1 MRTEY
6 RVEAEEEVGV
16 VGVGKGGGSSPAQPQ
31 GQQQGAGNV
40 LGFEPPL
47 GMISGGMG
55 TGADLIAQGIQEI
68 IGSRIYETWLLR
80 NIHRVDASSAM
91 RMIDTY
97 MASDGAT
104 PPVFNVKTTT
114 PMKLKVPYSVNE
126 DVARVV
132 AEDASLAETSATF
145 AQYSPSF
152 VTFRTKQV
160 VSNELLND
168 AKIREILGYQFAEN
182 IAESLQAYVLTQ
194 IGSAVAATARH
205 HRNPTGGSVG
215 TTTGIPSLDILEA
228 LVSSTPIAAGWTT
241 ATAGGIAAE
250 TPLFKQ
256 VERRNLMI
264 ASHPAAVSTF
274 LSSLNA
280 TASGVASASH
290 SIVSAL
296 NRDPGVVT
304 TVLGIPWYTDESLPK
319 PSVAGATSAT
329 TPHILIFNPL
339 QVLLAIKS
347 PVRVYLDTESGMAS
361 NQTTVHATFRAAGSM
376 LNPKSVA
383 AYSLKTLTA

>member
-6 RVEAEEEVGV
+6 REEEVEEIGE
-16 VGVGKGGGSSPAQPQ
+16 VGVGKGGGAAAAPE

-40 LGFEPPL
+40 IGFEPPL
-47 GMISGGMG
+47 GMMSGFKS
-55 TGADLIAQGIQEI
+55 GADLIAQGIQEV

-91 RMIDTY
+91 RMIDTTL
-97 MASDGAT
+97 ASDGGT

-114 PMKLKVPYSVNE
+114 PMKLKVPYAINE
-126 DVARVV
+126 DVARTV

-145 AQYSPSF
+145 GQYSPSF
-152 VTFRTKQV
+152 VTFRTKQT

-168 AKIREILGYQFAEN
+168 AKIREILGFQFAQN

-194 IGSAVAATARH
+194 IGAAVAATARH

-215 TTTGIPSLDILEA
+215 TTTGIPNLDILEA
-228 LVSSTPIAAGWTT
+228 LVSSTPIT
-241 ATAGGIAAE
+241 ASWASTIAGGIAAE

-256 VERRNLMI
+256 VERSKLMI
-264 ASHPAAVSTF
+264 ASHPAAASTF
-274 LSSLNA
+274 LLN
-280 TASGVASASH
+280 TTSGVAAASH

-296 NRDPGVVT
+296 SRDPGVVT

-347 PVRVYLDTESGMAS
+347 PVRVYLDTESGIAS

-383 AYSLKTLTA
+383 GYSLKTLTA

>member
-1 MRTEY
+1 MTTEN
-6 RVEAEEEVGV
+6 RADEEMEVIIDG
-16 VGVGKGGGSSPAQPQ
+16 GGKGGAAVGAPQ
-31 GQQQGAGNV
+31 GQQAASGNTI
-40 LGFEPPL
+40 GFQPPL
-47 GMISGGMG
+47 GMISGAMG
-55 TGADLIAQGIQEI
+55 TGGDLIAQGIQEI
-68 IGSRIYETWLLR
+68 IGAEMYETWLLR

-91 RMIDTY
+91 RMIDTTY
-97 MASDGAT
+97 EGA
-104 PPVFNVKTTT
+104 PLVKATT

-132 AEDASLAETSATF
+132 AEDASLAETTATF
-145 AQYSPSF
+145 GQYSPNF

-168 AKIREILGYQFAEN
+168 AKIREILGYQFAQN

-194 IGSAVAATARH
+194 IGAAVVGTARH

-228 LVSSTPIAAGWTT
+228 MVSSTPIAASW
-241 ATAGGIAAE
+241 ATAIRGGIAVE

-256 VERRNLMI
+256 IERSKLMI
-264 ASHPAAVSTF
+264 ASHPAAVTTF
-274 LSSLNA
+274 LLNSTSGI
-280 TASGVASASH
+280 TAASH
-290 SIVSAL
+290 SIVSSII
-296 NRDPGVVT
+296 REPGVVQT
-304 TVLGIPWYTDESLPK
+304 ILGIPWYTDESLPK
-319 PSVAGATSAT
+319 PSVAGSTAGLT

-347 PVRVYLDTESGMAS
+347 PVRVYLDTESGIGS

-376 LNPKSVA
+376 LNPRSVA
-383 AYSLKTLTA
+383 AYSLSTLIA

>member
-1 MRTEY
+1 MRNEY
-6 RVEAEEEVGV
+6 REAEEIALV
-16 VGVGKGGGSSPAQPQ
+16 VDGKGGGSPAASPQ
-31 GQQQGAGNV
+31 GQQQGGSGNV
-40 LGFEPPL
+40 IGFEPPL

-55 TGADLIAQGIQEI
+55 TGGDLIAQGIQEI
-68 IGSRIYETWLLR
+68 SGSRIYETWLLR
-80 NIHRVDASSAM
+80 NLHRVDASSAM
-91 RMIDTY
+91 RMIDTTY
-97 MASDGAT
+97 GGD
-104 PPVFNVKTTT
+104 PVVKATT
-114 PMKLKVPYSVNE
+114 PMKLKVPYSINE

-132 AEDASLAETSATF
+132 AEDASLAETTGTF
-145 AQYSPSF
+145 GQYAPSF
-152 VTFRTKQV
+152 VTFRTKQT

-168 AKIREILGYQFAEN
+168 AKIREILGYQFAQN

-194 IGSAVAATARH
+194 IGAAVAATTRH

-215 TTTGIPSLDILEA
+215 TTTGIPNLDILEA
-228 LVSSTPIAAGWTT
+228 LVSSTPIVASWASTI
-241 ATAGGIAAE
+241 AGGIAAE

-256 VERRNLMI
+256 VERSKLMI
-264 ASHPAAVSTF
+264 ASHPAAASTF
-274 LSSLNA
+274 LMN
-280 TASGVASASH
+280 TTSGVTGTSH
-290 SIVSAL
+290 SIVSAMS
-296 NRDPGVVT
+296 NDPGVVT
-304 TVLGIPWYTDESLPK
+304 TILGIPWYTDESLPK

-347 PVRVYLDTESGMAS
+347 PVRVYLDTESGIAS